1 MYDFSGNPARQ
12 RISITVPAD
21 QEGLTYELTGAIKVG
36 GYPGKPTH
44 RIVTYAE
51 GMGMQHGTA
60 TASVLA
66 QLPQVTLKLSGYAAD
81 AVEKLI
87 DAIGTVT
94 LDSEETIKAARDA
107 YDALTEEQKAQV
119 GNYQTLL
126 DAEAKLADLQAV
138 DAVEQLIDA
147 IGTVTL
153 DSEEAIKA
161 ARDGY
166 DALTDAQKEQ
176 VGNYQT
182 LLDAE
187 AELADLK
194 AADAVE
200 KLIDAIGTVTL
211 DSEEAIKAARDGY
224 DALTEEQKELVGN
237 YQTLLDAEAKLAD
250 LQAADAV
257 EKLIDAI
264 GTVTLDSEEA
274 IKAARGAYDALTDA
288 QKELVGN
295 YQTLLDAE
303 AKLADL
309 QAADAV
315 EKLIDAIGTVTLNS
329 EEAIKAARD
338 AYDALTDAQKELVGN
353 YQTLLDAE
361 AKLAQLKKDAE
372 KPSQPEQPE
381 KPATGDA
388 GVALWL
394 TVMCMTSLLGAA
406 LVGKK
411 RKA

>member
-1 MYDFSGNPARQ
+1 MARSTVGKTMTFNGFTSQGVTVDAETGAVTVANLTTGRHIVRVEKDGVATYQVITARGVSYKLLDAEGNELPENAEVKPGETVQLQFTGLVSPKEKMSGVYNHNFSLYYTDGDGNSFKSNPGGGYGVYDFSGNPARQ

-36 GYPGKPTH
+36 GFAGKPTH
-44 RIVTYAE
+44 RIVTYAK
-51 GMGMQHGTA
+51 GMGMQYGTT
-60 TASVLA
+60 TANVLA

-94 LDSEETIKAARDA
+94 LDSEEAIKAARDA
-107 YDALTEEQKAQV
+107 YDALTEEQKAQ
-119 GNYQTLL
+119 
-126 DAEAKLADLQAV
+126 
-138 DAVEQLIDA
+138 
-147 IGTVTL
+147 
-153 DSEEAIKA
+153 
-161 ARDGY
+161 
-166 DALTDAQKEQ
+166 
-176 VGNYQT
+176 
-182 LLDAE
+182 
-187 AELADLK
+187 
-194 AADAVE
+194 
-200 KLIDAIGTVTL
+200 
-211 DSEEAIKAARDGY
+211 
-224 DALTEEQKELVGN
+224 VGN

-274 IKAARGAYDALTDA
+274 IKAARGAYDALTEEQKA
-288 QKELVGN
+288 Q
-295 YQTLLDAE
+295 
-303 AKLADL
+303 
-309 QAADAV
+309 
-315 EKLIDAIGTVTLNS
+315 
-329 EEAIKAARD
+329 
-338 AYDALTDAQKELVGN
+338 VGN

-372 KPSQPEQPE
+372 KPSQPEQPAKPSE
-381 KPATGDA
+381 DANKPATGDA